1 MSRLRISLLYFI
13 FLLSCSASKD
23 PEVYSMNDVDKMP
36 EYPGGLQAF
45 YEYLN
50 KELDNPSSNDSI
62 QVIFRFEINN
72 HGILENISVVKGFNI
87 EFDKRVEEVLYNSLQ
102 WSPSEKDNKKVSV
115 YLDLPFL
122 FLPE

>member
-1 MSRLRISLLYFI
+1 MSRLRIYLLYFI
-13 FLLSCSASKD
+13 FVLGCSASKD

-87 EFDKRVEEVLYNSLQ
+87 EFDKRVEVVLYNSLQ
-102 WSPSEKDNKKVSV
+102 WSPGEKDNKKASV